1 MKINKTKDGNSLTIA
16 VEGRLDTLAAPKFE
30 EEVMKSIGDITDLTF
45 DLEKLEYVSSSGLRV
60 FLKAQKTMEGQQGT
74 MVLQNVGD
82 SIHQILDVT
91 GFTNILN
98 IE

>member
-1 MKINKTKDGNSLTIA
+1 MTINKNKEGTSLTIS
-16 VEGRLDTLAAPKFE
+16 VGGRLDTLAAPQFE
-30 EEVMKSIGDITDLTF
+30 KEVMESLSNITDLVF
-45 DLEKLEYVSSSGLRV
+45 DLDKLEYVSSSGLRV
-60 FLKAQKTMEGQQGT
+60 FLKAQKTMEGQGS
-74 MVLQNVGD
+74 MVVKNVGD

>member
-1 MKINKTKDGNSLTIA
+1 MKINKTKDGNSLTITI
-16 VEGRLDTLAAPKFE
+16 VGRLDTLAAPKFE

-45 DLEKLEYVSSSGLRV
+45 DLEGLEYVSSSGLRV